1 MKYLL
6 SVINGG
12 TRTTAQTIH
21 AIWTFPAVLISSL
34 MIAWAAESAQFFL
47 SQGLSLAILAWI
59 QTLPEYAVEAVIAWE
74 APKIPHGIALVSA
87 NFTGSLRLLVGL
99 GWPLIFFTTFFFY
112 LKKYK
117 KFLKEIELEQEHS
130 VEAMGLLLPQI
141 YFVFIII
148 KGSLNIFDGFFL
160 FAIYF
165 LYISVLQKIPPKEIK
180 NPEEEEWPVR
190 KIIVLKKR
198 KRNMVIGSL
207 FVSGA
212 IIIMFSAEP
221 FLHSLKALAIT
232 VGVSEYVFVQWLAP
246 FLSEFPEKVSAF
258 YWARKIKGAP
268 MAIMNLVSSNINQWT
283 MLAGMIPIVYA
294 ISSKGLNPVV
304 FDHHQKI
311 ELILTLLQSLLGFC
325 FLLNMRFS
333 FYEAI
338 TIFLLWIFQFF
349 VPSLREEII
358 WVYVLLL
365 VLEVLLWVFKI
376 NKPVAFKRFAKL
388 WKERIANKSSN
399 TTYTSNIEYEA
410 S

>member
-6 SVINGG
+6 SLVNSGAKFASG
-12 TRTTAQTIH
+12 
-21 AIWTFPAVLISSL
+21 AIQALWTFPAILVSSL

-74 APKIPHGIALVSA
+74 APRIPHGIALVSA

-112 LKKYK
+112 FKRYK
-117 KFLKEIELEQEHS
+117 KFLKEIKLEDEHS
-130 VEAMGLLLPQI
+130 VEVMGLLLPQI
-141 YFVFIII
+141 YFVFIIV
-148 KGSLNIFDGFFL
+148 KGTLNIFDGIFL

-165 LYISVLQKIPPKEIK
+165 LYISILQKIPPKAIE

-190 KIIVLKKR
+190 KIVVMKKR
-198 KRNMVIGSL
+198 KRNLVIGSL

-221 FLHSLKALAIT
+221 FLHSLKALAVA

-268 MAIMNLVSSNINQWT
+268 MAMMNLVSSNINQWT

-294 ISSKGLNPVV
+294 LSSKGFNPVV

-333 FYEAI
+333 FLEAVV
-338 TIFLLWIFQFF
+338 IFVLWAYQFF
-349 VPSLREEII
+349 VPSSREEII
-358 WVYVLLL
+358 FVYAFLLA
-365 VLEVLLWVFKI
+365 VEVSLWVFKV
-376 NKPVAFKRFAKL
+376 NKPIAFKNFSKL
-388 WKERIANKSSN
+388 WKEKISAKVK
-399 TTYTSNIEYEA
+399 
-410 S
+410 

>member
-1 MKYLL
+1 MSIANSGAKF
-6 SVINGG
+6 
-12 TRTTAQTIH
+12 TAG
-21 AIWTFPAVLISSL
+21 AIQALWTFPAILISSL

-74 APKIPHGIALVSA
+74 APRIPHGIALVSA
-87 NFTGSLRLLVGL
+87 NFTGSLRLLMGL

-112 LKKYK
+112 FKRYK
-117 KFLKEIELEQEHS
+117 KFLKEIKLEEEHC
-130 VEAMGLLLPQI
+130 VEVMGLLLPQI
-141 YFVFIII
+141 YFVFIIV
-148 KGSLNIFDGFFL
+148 KGSINILDGIFL

-165 LYISVLQKIPPKEIK
+165 LYISILQKIPPKEIH
-180 NPEEEEWPVR
+180 NPEEEEWPIR
-190 KIIVLKKR
+190 KIVVLERR
-198 KRNMVIGSL
+198 KRNLIIGSL

-212 IIIMFSAEP
+212 IIIMLTAEP
-221 FLHSLKALAIT
+221 FLHSLKALAVA

-268 MAIMNLVSSNINQWT
+268 MAVMNIVSSNINQWT

-294 ISSKGLNPVV
+294 ISSKGLNPVI

-333 FYEAI
+333 FYEAMM
-338 TIFLLWIFQFF
+338 IFVLWVYQFF
-349 VPSLREEII
+349 IPSSREEII
-358 WVYVLLL
+358 WVYAFLL
-365 VLEVLLWVFKI
+365 VVEFFLWIFKV
-376 NKPVAFKRFAKL
+376 NKPIAFKKFAEL
-388 WKERIANKSSN
+388 WKERISA
-399 TTYTSNIEYEA
+399 TSK
-410 S
+410 

>member
-6 SVINGG
+6 LTIKGG
-12 TRTTAQTIH
+12 AKLTTG
-21 AIWTFPAVLISSL
+21 AIQALWTFPAILMSSL

-74 APKIPHGIALVSA
+74 APRIPHGIALVSA

-112 LKKYK
+112 FRRYK
-117 KFLKEIELEQEHS
+117 KFLKEIKLEDEHS
-130 VEAMGLLLPQI
+130 VEVMGLLLPQI
-141 YFVFIII
+141 YFVFIIV
-148 KGSLNIFDGFFL
+148 KGSLNIFDGLFL
-160 FAIYF
+160 FAIYC
-165 LYISVLQKIPPKEIK
+165 LYISILQKIPPREIE

-190 KIIVLKKR
+190 KIVVLKKR
-198 KRNMVIGSL
+198 KRNMIIGSL

-212 IIIMFSAEP
+212 AIIMFSAEP
-221 FLHSLKALAIT
+221 FLHSLKALAIA
-232 VGVSEYVFVQWLAP
+232 VGVTEYVFVQWLAP

-268 MAIMNLVSSNINQWT
+268 MAMMNLVSSNINQWT

-333 FYEAI
+333 FYEAVVVF
-338 TIFLLWIFQFF
+338 FLWAFQFF
-349 VPSLREEII
+349 VPSSREEII
-358 WVYVLLL
+358 WVYVFLLGI
-365 VLEVLLWVFKI
+365 EVALWILKVH
-376 NKPVAFKRFAKL
+376 KPIAFKRFMKL
-388 WKERIANKSSN
+388 WKERIVN
-399 TTYTSNIEYEA
+399 TKKL
-410 S
+410 

>member
-1 MKYLL
+1 MLKYLL
-6 SVINGG
+6 SLANSGAKLASGAI
-12 TRTTAQTIH
+12 Q
-21 AIWTFPAVLISSL
+21 AIWTFPAILLSSL

-74 APKIPHGIALVSA
+74 APRIPHGIALVSA
-87 NFTGSLRLLVGL
+87 NFTGSLRLLLGL

-112 LKKYK
+112 FKRHK
-117 KFLKEIELEQEHS
+117 KFLKEIKLEDEHS
-130 VEAMGLLLPQI
+130 VEVMGLLLPQM
-141 YFVFIII
+141 YFVFIIV
-148 KGSLNIFDGFFL
+148 KGTLNILDGIFL

-165 LYISVLQKIPPKEIK
+165 LYISILQKIPPKAIE
-180 NPEEEEWPVR
+180 NPEEEEWPIR
-190 KIIVLKKR
+190 KIVVMKRR
-198 KRNMVIGSL
+198 KRNLVIGSL

-212 IIIMFSAEP
+212 LIIMFSAEP
-221 FLHSLKALAIT
+221 FLHSLKALAVA

-268 MAIMNLVSSNINQWT
+268 MAMMNLVSSNINQWT

-294 ISSKGLNPVV
+294 ISSKGFNPVV

-311 ELILTLLQSLLGFC
+311 ELVLTLLQSLLGFC

-338 TIFLLWIFQFF
+338 AIFVLWAYQFF
-349 VPSLREEII
+349 VPSSREEII
-358 WVYVLLL
+358 WVYAFLLA
-365 VLEVLLWVFKI
+365 VEVSLWVFKV
-376 NKPVAFKRFAKL
+376 NKPLALKKFVKL
-388 WKERIANKSSN
+388 WKEKISTKK
-399 TTYTSNIEYEA
+399 
-410 S
+410 